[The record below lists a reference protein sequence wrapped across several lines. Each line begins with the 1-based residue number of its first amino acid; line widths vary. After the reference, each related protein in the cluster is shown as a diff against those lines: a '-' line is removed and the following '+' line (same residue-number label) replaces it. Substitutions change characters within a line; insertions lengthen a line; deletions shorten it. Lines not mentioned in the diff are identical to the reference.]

1 MQAAMHCYAKHGK
14 NAVKSAALAKEA
26 ALESQRPK
34 SAGESV
40 DSQFSEH

>member
-1 MQAAMHCYAKHGK
+1 MQAALHRYAKHHK
-14 NAVKSAALAKEA
+14 NAGKSAALAKEA

-40 DSQFSEH
+40 DSLFSEH